1 MGDLGCVSSMHIFV
15 GQVDVCSK
23 TRATLTY
30 EVYMLT
36 ISAMGQL

>member
-1 MGDLGCVSSMHIFV
+1 MGDLGCVQIFV
-15 GQVDVCSK
+15 GQVVVCSK
-23 TRATLTY
+23 TRATLTH